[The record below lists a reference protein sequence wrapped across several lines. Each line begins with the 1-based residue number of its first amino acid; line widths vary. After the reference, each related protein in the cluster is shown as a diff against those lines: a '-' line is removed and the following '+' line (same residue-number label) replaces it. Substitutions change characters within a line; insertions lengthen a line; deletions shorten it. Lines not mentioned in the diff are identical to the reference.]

1 MNRPHLEGCPNI
13 DCHNNKDC
21 CPFRKIVI
29 PSVMG
34 GDSEGEDYAPENGA
48 YRNALVEYEANGALY
63 LYSSDGI
70 YTKLSLA
77 ANDFGMATI
86 RYVDQKDA
94 ETLVAAKQYTDE
106 HGGGGGEDDLFYIN
120 VTNVD
125 FSEGTFTADKT
136 YAEILE
142 AYNAGKLPIVI
153 VKEEDSSYRYNGVY
167 ILRSYGVN
175 EESDGFDFAYANATG
190 GEGRVEAGS
199 WVIHIGNG
207 YNRANE
213 SYGSVEIDNALS
225 QYSNHAVK
233 NSAVYEALS
242 QKVSQAELAAVAT
255 SGSYNDLSNKPTIPA
270 AQVQSNWT
278 QTTTTAVDYIKNK
291 PTLATVA
298 TSGSY
303 NDLSNKPTIP
313 TVNNATLTI
322 QKNGTTVKTFTANA
336 SSNVTANITVPTK
349 TSDLTNDSG
358 FLDSVAWG
366 DVTGKPTLATV
377 ATSGSYNDLSNKPTI
392 PTVNNA
398 TLTIQK
404 NGTTVGTFTANASS
418 NATANITVPTKTS
431 DVTNDSGFL
440 TPSTLPIAGA
450 GVLGAISVGAGLE
463 ISSSGVLSATG
474 GGTADAVAWG
484 HVTGTLAD
492 QTDLQTALNGKQASL
507 STAQLDAANS
517 GITSAKVSTYDGYAS
532 TIARK
537 ANSADVPV
545 ITMQTTDPGE
555 GATLA
560 ANTFIGVYNG

>member
-255 SGSYNDLSNKPTIPA
+255 SGSYNDLSNKPSIPA

-322 QKNGTTVKTFTANA
+322 QKNG
-336 SSNVTANITVPTK
+336 S
-349 TSDLTNDSG
+349 
-358 FLDSVAWG
+358 
-366 DVTGKPTLATV
+366 
-377 ATSGSYNDLSNKPTI
+377 
-392 PTVNNA
+392 
-398 TLTIQK
+398 
-404 NGTTVGTFTANASS
+404 TVGTFTANASS

-440 TPSTLPIAGA
+440 TPSTLPIAGV

-463 ISSSGVLSATG
+463 ISSGGVLSATG

-492 QTDLQTALNGKQASL
+492 QTDLQTVLNGKQASL

-555 GATLA
+555 GAALA

>member
-48 YRNALVEYEANGALY
+48 YRNALVEYEANGDLY

-94 ETLVAAKQYTDE
+94 ETLIAAKQYTDE

-153 VKEEDSSYRYNGVY
+153 VKEEDSSHRYNGVY

-255 SGSYNDLSNKPTIPA
+255 SGSYNDLSNKPTIP
-270 AQVQSNWT
+270 
-278 QTTTTAVDYIKNK
+278 
-291 PTLATVA
+291 
-298 TSGSY
+298 
-303 NDLSNKPTIP
+303 
-313 TVNNATLTI
+313 
-322 QKNGTTVKTFTANA
+322 
-336 SSNVTANITVPTK
+336 
-349 TSDLTNDSG
+349 
-358 FLDSVAWG
+358 
-366 DVTGKPTLATV
+366 
-377 ATSGSYNDLSNKPTI
+377 
-392 PTVNNA
+392 TVNNA

-440 TPSTLPIAGA
+440 TPSTLPIAGV

-492 QTDLQTALNGKQASL
+492 QTDLQTVLNGKQASL